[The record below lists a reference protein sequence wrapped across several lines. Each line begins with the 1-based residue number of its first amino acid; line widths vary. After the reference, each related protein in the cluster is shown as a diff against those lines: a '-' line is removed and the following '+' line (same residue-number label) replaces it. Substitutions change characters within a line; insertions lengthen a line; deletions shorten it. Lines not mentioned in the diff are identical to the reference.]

1 MGPDCMR
8 FRDLQGFAY
17 IHMAFVRLLAL
28 FGAISC
34 SAAKQWCARGD
45 ACWPTSDDITA
56 LKAALDPA
64 APRVLKWNG
73 TGTPRPSSVPIGSP
87 GDQPL
92 YSFGA
97 QGLAALYVN
106 DTLDDPSSCMQP
118 GEKRAV
124 CIAATR
130 NTPLTPNSPQFVV
143 YPLTV
148 AHVQAAVKFA
158 AKHNL

>member
-1 MGPDCMR
+1 
-8 FRDLQGFAY
+8 
-17 IHMAFVRLLAL
+17 MAFVRLLAL

-124 CIAATR
+124 CTQMRACVFISRLKCKARRAR
-130 NTPLTPNSPQFVV
+130 NAHTHLPEDGDPIGWIPSLPSRPRPQE
-143 YPLTV
+143 LMES
-148 AHVQAAVKFA
+148 
-158 AKHNL
+158 